1 MNEEWRLV
9 TSSKACQ
16 DYVVFVDSKALE
28 GAARRS
34 IYAKCA
40 SSVHTIRSACSSS
53 GLPTACS
60 TSGQLSIEQY
70 SPFQML
76 MIRETVH
83 EML

>member
-9 TSSKACQ
+9 TSSLSRRRRLRQLSLSRAQ
-16 DYVVFVDSKALE
+16 QG
-28 GAARRS
+28 GAS
-34 IYAKCA
+34 VL
-40 SSVHTIRSACSSS
+40 SVHTIRRACSSS

-60 TSGQLSIEQY
+60 TSGQLSNQQY